1 MKFNFDV
8 PLEGLDGT
16 PVKGDDKK
24 EIMLKDT
31 CVNSLLANVPN
42 EKFDGEEKLKRFLLA
57 QRIEIAEKEI
67 EITAE
72 EITKIKECAGKA
84 MGILVS
90 GSIWFMLE
98 KNKDGDTDKG
108 DGAG

>member
-8 PLEGLDGT
+8 PLEGLDGK

-24 EIMLKDT
+24 VIMLKST
-31 CVNSLLANVPN
+31 CINSLLANVPN